1 MEYFSKTHTHSIP
14 FSRKL
19 AITRVI
25 RTILND
31 WLLLWWCCCCYYC
44 CYCYCCLVISASS
57 FFMHQKKKDETKHG
71 PQNFGRIV
79 NVLSM
84 LCGSFR
90 IYAGGGWSSFFS
102 SRPYILAIN
111 RQRQTVFITMADIV
125 RYAYTSL
132 LPIHSLFFSLL
143 SHAFISVAVYE
154 IFFSLRSIFRLS
166 TSPQNTKC
174 SLLTSA
180 IWVGC
185 FICLWPLILNAVVR
199 RIRSNRLTTF
209 FVVVVIVGDFYSHRS
224 LFVLRFLLRSGVK

>member
-1 MEYFSKTHTHSIP
+1 MVHKILGALLTFYRCYVEVFV
-14 FSRKL
+14 FML
-19 AITRVI
+19 AAV
-25 RTILND
+25 
-31 WLLLWWCCCCYYC
+31 
-44 CYCYCCLVISASS
+44 
-57 FFMHQKKKDETKHG
+57 E
-71 PQNFGRIV
+71 
-79 NVLSM
+79 VL
-84 LCGSFR
+84 
-90 IYAGGGWSSFFS
+90 FFS

-209 FVVVVIVGDFYSHRS
+209 FLLLLLLLVIFIRIGLCLCFASYCEVGSNKDQRHCFDEADNVSIE
-224 LFVLRFLLRSGVK
+224 FVILCWFWIGEHCHWHNSTPTAFIKHIHFRALRFCFFLCYQSDRIEFVF